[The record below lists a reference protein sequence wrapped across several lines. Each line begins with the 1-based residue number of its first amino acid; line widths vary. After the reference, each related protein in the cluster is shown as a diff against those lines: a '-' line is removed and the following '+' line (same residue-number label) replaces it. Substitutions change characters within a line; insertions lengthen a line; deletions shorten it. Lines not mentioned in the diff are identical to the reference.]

1 MENADPMA
9 DAPATITVLV
19 NQQPCRLPAG
29 ATLADAV
36 AQAGV
41 RPPFAAAVNLEFV
54 PRNRHA
60 ERLLQEGDRIELI
73 APITG
78 G

>member
-1 MENADPMA
+1 MSEN
-9 DAPATITVLV
+9 TIQVRI
-19 NQQPCRLPAG
+19 NQTTHTLPQG

-36 AQAGV
+36 AAVGIQ
-41 RPPFAAAVNLEFV
+41 PPFAAAVNLQFV
-54 PRNRHA
+54 PRGQYAQHA
-60 ERLLQEGDRIELI
+60 LVNQDQIELI

>member
-1 MENADPMA
+1 MSKH
-9 DAPATITVLV
+9 TIQVRI
-19 NQQPCRLPAG
+19 NQALHTLAAG

-36 AQAGV
+36 AKAAIQ
-41 RPPFAAAVNLEFV
+41 PPFAAAVNLQFV
-54 PRNRHA
+54 PRGQYAQHTLA
-60 ERLLQEGDRIELI
+60 PGDQIELI

>member
-1 MENADPMA
+1 MK
-9 DAPATITVLV
+9 VLI
-19 NQQPCRLPAG
+19 NHIEHELPEG

-36 AQAGV
+36 AALQPRA
-41 RPPFAAAVNLEFV
+41 PFAAAINMMFV
-54 PRNRHA
+54 PRMQYNNTPLNA
-60 ERLLQEGDRIELI
+60 GDRIELI

>member
-1 MENADPMA
+1 MSEN
-9 DAPATITVLV
+9 TIQVRI
-19 NQQPCRLPAG
+19 NQTTHTLPQG

-36 AQAGV
+36 AAVGIQ
-41 RPPFAAAVNLEFV
+41 PPFAAAVNLQFV
-54 PRNRHA
+54 PRGQYTQHA
-60 ERLLQEGDRIELI
+60 LGNQDQIELI

>member
-1 MENADPMA
+1 MSDN
-9 DAPATITVLV
+9 TIQVRI
-19 NQQPCRLPAG
+19 NQALHTLAEG

-36 AQAGV
+36 AKAAIQ
-41 RPPFAAAVNLEFV
+41 PPFAAAVNLQFV
-54 PRNRHA
+54 PRGQYAQHTLA
-60 ERLLQEGDRIELI
+60 PGDQIELI

>member
-1 MENADPMA
+1 MK
-9 DAPATITVLV
+9 VLI
-19 NQQPCRLPAG
+19 NQIEHELPEG

-36 AQAGV
+36 AALQP
-41 RPPFAAAVNLEFV
+41 RTPFAAAINMTFV
-54 PRNRHA
+54 PKTKYTDTPLNA
-60 ERLLQEGDRIELI
+60 GDRIELI

>member
-1 MENADPMA
+1 MSETTLHVYINQVPHTL
-9 DAPATITVLV
+9 AP
-19 NQQPCRLPAG
+19 G

-36 AQAGV
+36 VVAGIQ
-41 RPPFAAAVNLEFV
+41 PPFAAAVNLQFV
-54 PRNRHA
+54 PRSQYAQH
-60 ERLLQEGDRIELI
+60 RLAPNDQIELI

>member
-1 MENADPMA
+1 MS
-9 DAPATITVLV
+9 DAPLHVHI
-19 NQQPCRLPAG
+19 NQVPHTLPPG

-36 AQAGV
+36 AHAGIQ
-41 RPPFAAAVNLEFV
+41 PPFAAAVNLQFV
-54 PRNRHA
+54 PRAQYA
-60 ERLLQEGDRIELI
+60 EHRLNPQDQIELI